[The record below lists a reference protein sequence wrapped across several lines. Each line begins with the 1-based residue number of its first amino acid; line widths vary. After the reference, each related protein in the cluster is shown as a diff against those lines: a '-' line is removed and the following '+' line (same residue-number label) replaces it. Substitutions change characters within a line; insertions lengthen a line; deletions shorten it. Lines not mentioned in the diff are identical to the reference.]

1 MKTYRLS
8 PPLPLQVLVKPTT
21 ITIIISSSS
30 SSSSSRRRRRILRI
44 SLPGKHTT
52 RTTAG
57 TDYILS
63 SLNLHPGVYVD
74 PNRDRP
80 HPLTP

>member
-8 PPLPLQVLVKPTT
+8 PPLPLQVLVKPAT
-21 ITIIISSSS
+21 ITIIISS

-52 RTTAG
+52 RTIAG
-57 TDYILS
+57 TDHILT

-80 HPLTP
+80 HLLTP